1 MRRTCGRLL
10 QRALCAA
17 ATMALGMCLLA
28 IAPCVASAAGTVD
41 GVTVRDCDV
50 TTPASGKVLVG
61 LKGSYDQVSAQ
72 KVLDKLNGIRK
83 EACEEGVWNPE
94 NPSARLTMSDYK
106 PLVWSADLEYIT
118 MLRAAEASV
127 TRGHVR
133 ADGDSIWLK
142 APSGQQGWA
151 EDLAWNYD
159 DLLYG
164 IDQFYGEKDDWV
176 NKNSAAVTGHYTSMI
191 SPRYASVG
199 ASAFLQDAKTAAT
212 WPCTV
217 AMQLSHM
224 LPTSE
229 ERLAPK
235 GVVYQLIEMK
245 ASSISSLKV
254 KGLGNGASVGDSRQA
269 YVVGSAA
276 YNGNV
281 AKNALI
287 SSAFMWKTSNADVAD
302 VTQTGFVTA
311 KGSGDAVISAADAS
325 TGGVATAALHV
336 SASSGK
342 PSAGEADGKE
352 LSKVKSVSFTVK
364 AGKSVRL
371 SAGPAYSVSGNRIVY
386 VKKSGTGKVKVSK
399 NGKVTVSKGL
409 KKAKT
414 YKVVLSVSCN
424 GQSKQIAIKIKVK

>member
-1 MRRTCGRLL
+1 
-10 QRALCAA
+10 
-17 ATMALGMCLLA
+17 MALGMCLLA

-106 PLVWSADLEYIT
+106 PMVWSADLEYIT

-164 IDQFYGEKDDWV
+164 
-176 NKNSAAVTGHYTSMI
+176 
-191 SPRYASVG
+191 
-199 ASAFLQDAKTAAT
+199 
-212 WPCTV
+212 
-217 AMQLSHM
+217 
-224 LPTSE
+224 
-229 ERLAPK
+229 
-235 GVVYQLIEMK
+235 
-245 ASSISSLKV
+245 
-254 KGLGNGASVGDSRQA
+254 
-269 YVVGSAA
+269 
-276 YNGNV
+276 
-281 AKNALI
+281 
-287 SSAFMWKTSNADVAD
+287 
-302 VTQTGFVTA
+302 
-311 KGSGDAVISAADAS
+311 
-325 TGGVATAALHV
+325 
-336 SASSGK
+336 
-342 PSAGEADGKE
+342 
-352 LSKVKSVSFTVK
+352 
-364 AGKSVRL
+364 
-371 SAGPAYSVSGNRIVY
+371 
-386 VKKSGTGKVKVSK
+386 TGKVKVSK

-409 KKAKT
+409 KKTKT